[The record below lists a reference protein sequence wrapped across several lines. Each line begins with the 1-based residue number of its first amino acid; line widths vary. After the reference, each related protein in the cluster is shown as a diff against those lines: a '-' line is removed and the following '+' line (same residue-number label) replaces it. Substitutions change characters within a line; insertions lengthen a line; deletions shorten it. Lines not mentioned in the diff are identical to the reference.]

1 MLSGN
6 EDDIDEIVSEVKPNK
21 KVIKVSES
29 DFEADV
35 AHMHDKT
42 KQMQK
47 PSERDRDL
55 RNSKKNW
62 EIFKKT
68 EPFPEKTWQFLRKLS
83 LPEAWPP
90 KTSEILSKKKPDI
103 RVMPKQFTGGKPLD
117 FLKYS
122 AFYPSRKPL
131 VENLHPLSSFVTSNL
146 KLLTLFCG

>member
-55 RNSKKNW
+55 RNSKKN
-62 EIFKKT
+62 
-68 EPFPEKTWQFLRKLS
+68 
-83 LPEAWPP
+83 
-90 KTSEILSKKKPDI
+90 
-103 RVMPKQFTGGKPLD
+103 
-117 FLKYS
+117 
-122 AFYPSRKPL
+122 
-131 VENLHPLSSFVTSNL
+131 
-146 KLLTLFCG
+146 